1 MDKKTFK
8 VNQNTVMS
16 NLNPLHFD
24 NSVFDIYGSIFNKAK
39 LIPINKFNY
48 LMEKKLIKIKE

>member
-1 MDKKTFK
+1 M

-39 LIPINKFNY
+39 LMQLINLNY
-48 LMEKKLIKIKE
+48 LMEKN